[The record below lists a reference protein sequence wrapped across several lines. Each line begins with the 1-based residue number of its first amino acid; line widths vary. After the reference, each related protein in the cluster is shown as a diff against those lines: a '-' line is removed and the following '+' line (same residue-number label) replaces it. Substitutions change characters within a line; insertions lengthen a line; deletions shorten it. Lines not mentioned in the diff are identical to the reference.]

1 MNVGIV
7 GLGLIGGSFA
17 KGYRKNAPDC
27 SIYADNRTRAVT
39 DKAISE
45 GVVTAPLDENTIA
58 LCDIIIISL
67 YTDAAVNWLASHK
80 DLISGSTV
88 VIDACGIKRRICAEG
103 YALAKSSRNGFKFI
117 GGHPMAGTEKSGYD
131 WSLDNLYEGASM
143 ILVPEDQGDT
153 SLLER
158 TKELLAPLK
167 FGMFVVT
174 DPDHHDRM
182 IAYTSQMMHV
192 MANSI
197 VKNDKCEYGPGFTGG
212 SFQDMTRVA
221 FLSPSMWTELFMNNR
236 DYLLEDIA
244 TEINELNKYADAIR
258 SGDEEELMK
267 LLDEGR
273 KRREALDIGR

>member
-27 SIYADNRTRAVT
+27 VIYADNRTAAVT
-39 DKAISE
+39 EKAIAD
-45 GVVTAPLDENTIA
+45 GVVNAPMDEENVA

-67 YTDAAVNWLASHK
+67 FTDAAVKWLTAHK

-88 VIDACGIKRRICAEG
+88 VVDACGIKRRMCAEG
-103 YALAKSSRNGFKFI
+103 YTLSKSSKNGFRFI
-117 GGHPMAGTEKSGYD
+117 GGHPMAGTEKAGYD
-131 WSLDNLYEGASM
+131 NSLEDLYAGASM
-143 ILVPEDQGDT
+143 ILVPEDENDT
-153 SLLER
+153 ELIGR
-158 TKELLAPLK
+158 AKELLSPLK
-167 FGMFVVT
+167 FGMFVIT

-197 VKNDKCEYGPGFTGG
+197 VKNDKCEYVPGFTGG

-221 FLSPSMWTELFMNNR
+221 FLNPSMWTELFMNNK

-244 TEINELNKYADAIR
+244 TEIEELNKYAEAIR
-258 SGDEEELMK
+258 TGDEDTLMK

>member
-27 SIYADNRTRAVT
+27 VIYADNRTAAVT
-39 DKAISE
+39 EKAIAD
-45 GVVTAPLDENTIA
+45 GVVNAPMDEENIA

-67 YTDAAVNWLASHK
+67 FTDAAVKWLTAHK

-88 VIDACGIKRRICAEG
+88 VVDACGIKRRMCAEG
-103 YALAKSSRNGFKFI
+103 YALSKSGKNGFRFI
-117 GGHPMAGTEKSGYD
+117 GGHPMAGTEKAGYD
-131 WSLDNLYEGASM
+131 NSLEDLYAGASM
-143 ILVPEDQGDT
+143 ILVPEDENDT
-153 SLLER
+153 ELIGR
-158 TKELLAPLK
+158 AKELLSPLK
-167 FGMFVVT
+167 FGMFVIT

-197 VKNDKCEYGPGFTGG
+197 VKNDKCEYVPGFTGG

-221 FLSPSMWTELFMNNR
+221 FLNPSMWTELFMNNK

-244 TEINELNKYADAIR
+244 TEIEELNKYAEAIR
-258 SGDEEELMK
+258 TGDEDTLMK

>member
-1 MNVGIV
+1 MIVGIV

-17 KGYRKNAPDC
+17 KGYRRNAPDC
-27 SIYADNRTRAVT
+27 TIFADNRTSSVT
-39 DKAISE
+39 EKATAE
-45 GVVTAPLDENTIA
+45 GVVNAPMDDENIA

-67 YTDAAVNWLASHK
+67 FTDAAVRWLDEHK
-80 DLISGSTV
+80 DLIAGSTV

-103 YALAKSSRNGFKFI
+103 YRFAKESRNGFRFI
-117 GGHPMAGTEKSGYD
+117 GGHPMAGTEKAGYD
-131 WSLDNLYEGASM
+131 NSFDTLYEGASM
-143 ILVPEDQGDT
+143 ILVPEDPDDAD
-153 SLLER
+153 LIDR
-158 TKELLAPLK
+158 AKDLLAPLK
-167 FGMFVVT
+167 FGQFVIT

-197 VKNDKCEYGPGFTGG
+197 VKNEKCEYVPGFTGG

-221 FLSPSMWTELFMNNR
+221 FLNPSMWTELFMNNK

-244 TEINELNKYADAIR
+244 TEIEELNKYAEAIKD
-258 SGDEEELMK
+258 GNEEELMK